1 MAQQIHVIDAVGAG
15 DHPRDQRDD
24 LRRGVRAALRRDPNP
39 LGDQPREPTPG
50 RQRQH
55 RRQPG
60 ARHEIR
66 IIEPHRH
73 RAVSMR

>member
-1 MAQQIHVIDAVGAG
+1 MAQQVHVVNAVGAG

-24 LRRGVRAALRRDPNP
+24 LRRGVRTALGCDPDP
-39 LGDQPREPTPG
+39 LGDQPAQPASG
-50 RQRQH
+50 RGRQH

-60 ARHEIR
+60 ARHKIR

-73 RAVSMR
+73 GTASMR